1 MNNFFCHV
9 TLFVNNGEQ
18 EFWVDKGARHWNWGE
33 YYPFTKQEVQNGQR
47 KTGSNKEPTQA
58 TGTGKNSALVG
69 ISSLSLYTNW
79 NPEQAT
85 EAGTGDIV

>member
-1 MNNFFCHV
+1 MANRNF
-9 TLFVNNGEQ
+9 GSIKEPDI
-18 EFWVDKGARHWNWGE
+18 EIGGE
-33 YYPFTKQEVQNGQR
+33 YYPFAKQEVQNGQR